1 MFNDKLQPIYD
12 GKVLVNQT
20 AMDNPVVQ
28 SVLKEMSLR
37 NFEPQRINNY
47 GGMVHF
53 RQALIMNKQPMYIK
67 GDIMLIA
74 KYNRFDESVE
84 IGDLNNPSDG
94 WVTYDPTQGASS
106 EELTEICNTLYDRCL
121 LAELGIKGF
130 TPAGEQHL
138 IKS

>member
-1 MFNDKLQPIYD
+1 
-12 GKVLVNQT
+12 
-20 AMDNPVVQ
+20 
-28 SVLKEMSLR
+28 
-37 NFEPQRINNY
+37 
-47 GGMVHF
+47 
-53 RQALIMNKQPMYIK
+53 MNKQPMYIK

-94 WVTYDPTQGASS
+94 WTDYDPTQGASS
-106 EELTEICNTLYDRCL
+106 EELTEICDSLHDRCL
-121 LAELGIKGF
+121 LAELGVDGF

>member
-1 MFNDKLQPIYD
+1 
-12 GKVLVNQT
+12 
-20 AMDNPVVQ
+20 
-28 SVLKEMSLR
+28 
-37 NFEPQRINNY
+37 
-47 GGMVHF
+47 MVHL

-67 GDIMLIA
+67 GDIALIA

-84 IGDLNNPSDG
+84 IGDLNNASDG

-106 EELTEICNTLYDRCL
+106 DELTEICNSLYDRSL

-130 TPAGEQHL
+130 TPADQHKL

>member
-1 MFNDKLQPIYD
+1 
-12 GKVLVNQT
+12 
-20 AMDNPVVQ
+20 
-28 SVLKEMSLR
+28 
-37 NFEPQRINNY
+37 
-47 GGMVHF
+47 
-53 RQALIMNKQPMYIK
+53 MYLK

-74 KYNRFDESVE
+74 KYNRFDDSVE

-94 WVTYDPTQGASS
+94 WVTYATTQGASS
-106 EELTEICNTLYDRCL
+106 DELTEICNTLYDRCL